1 MCYDDCMKK
10 SHKGMRKVSNPE
22 IPVEAFYAI
31 GGITVLGIGFFI
43 WRATRNIKNPIQ
55 AAIEAG
61 GDCAD
66 RANNLV
72 QSGIQGA
79 ISQTAGQT
87 STPFVNDFRMTPITE
102 SVPSLTETTNST
114 PQTTTT
120 NTTAETTNTTGTTQ
134 TNQTTSTTPINT
146 ETQIP
151 PVRIEESLRDHLL
164 RMVPSSANLTASRNG
179 YEAGLSR
186 DQVVRIQNLLKDWHN
201 RNIDFGP
208 RVDSSFADGSI
219 GRLTR
224 ALIYR
229 VRTDTNF
236 ARGTNQLINRDNPNE
251 SIYLYPEFERQ
262 LRASLGMN
270 PAGASSVDRG
280 AQSLNDS
287 REWRGTS
294 GDNEDFRQRYSST
307 SQERTDTSYT
317 PVTGSG
323 VRSSGQGQ
331 ESFYDGP
338 QQNYTSSDP
347 GSTRFYTSTG
357 IISVKSKKRK
367 L

>member
-1 MCYDDCMKK
+1 
-10 SHKGMRKVSNPE
+10 MRKVSNPE

-66 RANNLV
+66 RANNLA

-79 ISQTAGQT
+79 MSQTAGQT
-87 STPFVNDFRMTPITE
+87 STPFVNDFRMSPLAE

-114 PQTTTT
+114 PQTSTPI
-120 NTTAETTNTTGTTQ
+120 AETTNTTGATQ
-134 TNQTTSTTPINT
+134 TNQTTSTTPVNT

-229 VRTDTNF
+229 VRTDTTF
-236 ARGTNQLINRDNPNE
+236 ARGTNQPINRDNPNE

-262 LRASLGMN
+262 LRANLGMS

-294 GDNEDFRQRYSST
+294 GNNEDFRQRYSST
-307 SQERTDTSYT
+307 SQETTNPIYT

-323 VRSSGQGQ
+323 VRSPGQSYQ

-338 QQNYTSSDP
+338 QQNSTNSDP

>member
-1 MCYDDCMKK
+1 MKK
-10 SHKGMRKVSNPE
+10 SNKGMRKVSNPE
-22 IPVEAFYAI
+22 IPIGALYAI
-31 GGITVLGIGFFI
+31 GGITVFGIGFFI

-66 RANNLV
+66 RANSLV
-72 QSGIQGA
+72 QGGLQGA
-79 ISQTAGQT
+79 ISQSVGQN
-87 STPFVNDFRMTPITE
+87 STPFVNDFRMGSVPE
-102 SVPSLTETTNST
+102 SNPSLTETSNST
-114 PQTTTT
+114 PQTTTPI
-120 NTTAETTNTTGTTQ
+120 AETTNTTGTTQ
-134 TNQTTSTTPINT
+134 TNQTTSTTPVNT
-146 ETQIP
+146 EIQNP

-164 RMVPSSANLTASRNG
+164 RMVPSSANLTASRNA
-179 YEAGLSR
+179 YESGLSR

-262 LRASLGMN
+262 LRANLGLS

-280 AQSLNDS
+280 AQSLNES
-287 REWRGTS
+287 REWRGSS

-307 SQERTDTSYT
+307 SQERTDSVYT

-323 VRSSGQGQ
+323 VRLPGQSYQ

-338 QQNYTSSDP
+338 SQPHTSSDP
-347 GSTRFYTSTG
+347 SSTRFYTSSG
-357 IISVKSKKRK
+357 IKVKTKKRK